1 MTLDA
6 DGLIHMSGLA
16 EESIS
21 VEEAKELVKAPSGKI
36 RLVITDN
43 DPSGV

>member
-6 DGLIHMSGLA
+6 DGLIEEHMSGLA

-21 VEEAKELVKAPSGKI
+21 VEEAKELIKAPSGKI
-36 RLVITDN
+36 RLVIE
-43 DPSGV
+43 